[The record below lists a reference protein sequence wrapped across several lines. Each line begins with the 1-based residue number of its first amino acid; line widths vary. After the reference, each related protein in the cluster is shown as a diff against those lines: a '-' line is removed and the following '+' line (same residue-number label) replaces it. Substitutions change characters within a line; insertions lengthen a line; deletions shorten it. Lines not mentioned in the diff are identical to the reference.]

1 MDKKDFFLVPMK
13 NLENCRKLLRPVSG
27 FQFPDDPSLTDDTVC
42 DFGQSLL
49 PTNYQVNFSFF
60 WSAKRKLY
68 RLRDQAILLSHSLE
82 FFRKLV
88 EILKKNQ
95 NVTSERFRP

>member
-13 NLENCRKLLRPVSG
+13 NLENCRKLLRPVFG
-27 FQFPDDPSLTDDTVC
+27 FQIIHDDTVC

-68 RLRDQAILLSHSLE
+68 HLRDQAILFSHSLE

-88 EILKKNQ
+88 EI
-95 NVTSERFRP
+95 